1 MLFGFFTP
9 LVMYFVMDAECFFLL
24 LTTSSL
30 APSSHSWPILPYFLS
45 VTKYQKNTRRP
56 IVTKKEVGREREV
69 VVVKNKIVKPSVN
82 IMKVVQKQGWPLRR
96 STSYLL
102 VFMLSDFERDYLLKV
117 QLICPKCKNKRT
129 SEISSWSSV
138 ELVEFLGSIRSIVFQ
153 NNSFKL

>member
-1 MLFGFFTP
+1 MFLFIADHIKFGPFIS
-9 LVMYFVMDAECFFLL
+9 FLANFAL
-24 LTTSSL
+24 LS
-30 APSSHSWPILPYFLS
+30 ICS

-138 ELVEFLGSIRSIVFQ
+138 EPVEFWVSIRSIVFQ
-153 NNSFKL
+153 NNSFQAIRF

>member
-1 MLFGFFTP
+1 MVFGFFTRF
-9 LVMYFVMDAECFFLL
+9 VMYFVMDAECFFLL
-24 LTTSSL
+24 LTTSTL

-56 IVTKKEVGREREV
+56 IVTKKEASNEGEV

-102 VFMLSDFERDYLLKV
+102 VSMLSDFERERDYWLKLQLMSKNVITIDLKV
-117 QLICPKCKNKRT
+117 PKNLDQT
-129 SEISSWSSV
+129 
-138 ELVEFLGSIRSIVFQ
+138 
-153 NNSFKL
+153 